1 MPGVNYPNDALQQ
14 AKDAIQIMKGIDP
27 SFQVGGA
34 SLAELEKAVNLA
46 LANQDKITTLKSQ
59 MTDLRNQN
67 GALTA
72 DVWDLLKRLRAGV
85 KAAYGDDSSQYEMMG
100 GTRLS
105 ERKKAVKKAPSAGT
119 GQQ

>member
-14 AKDAIQIMKGIDP
+14 AQNAIQVMKNIDP

-46 LANQDKITTLKSQ
+46 LANQDKITSLKSQ
-59 MTDLRNQN
+59 MTDLRNQD

-72 DVWDLLKRLRAGV
+72 EVWDMLKRLRAGV

-105 ERKKAVKKAPSAGT
+105 ERKKAAKKPPITAIK
-119 GQQ
+119 QQ

>member
-14 AKDAIQIMKGIDP
+14 AKNAIQVMKSIDP

-34 SLAELEKAVNLA
+34 SLAGLEKAVNLA
-46 LANQDKITTLKSQ
+46 LANQDQITTLKSQ

-67 GALTA
+67 DALTA
-72 DVWDLLKRLRAGV
+72 DAWDLLKRLRAGV
-85 KAAYGDDSSQYEMMG
+85 KAAYGDNSSQYEMMG

-105 ERKKAVKKAPSAGT
+105 ERKKAVKKTPDAGT
-119 GQQ
+119 SQQ